1 MPFPSPSSTSSANE
15 DDRHQHHH
23 KNTENNHNDRPQNI
37 QRPLS
42 LDDASNNND
51 QHQQHHHHHNYYGSP
66 QLSPSPSKEY
76 ESTPFLPSSPSHT
89 PPKGSAV
96 NHSSRRN
103 NSRRR
108 PKQQSRRHQE
118 RETVTTIPPPATT
131 TTTTASIPTNELLL
145 GTAFVSF
152 MSFAVCQMVFAIWA
166 SSEAMVGDSSA
177 MMVDALT
184 YLFNWMAERR
194 KRHFQQ
200 QDDDIEKEQQQQQ
213 QKQQQNDGKF
223 PEVELTIQERLDGE
237 DERAS
242 KMDIGGERR
251 TTSSMEQQ
259 QQQREFQQQ
268 QKEFQE
274 RQRERIKRKA
284 LLQLEILP
292 PLISVSALLVVTFF
306 VLKTAIQVLV
316 LDTHRKRSEQSD
328 PNLNIMLIFS
338 LTNLGL
344 DLLNVTCFARAKH
357 LFGFDTHV
365 TTSTTHGGGH
375 YHTHHHHRDHV
386 LVRTQDD
393 DDDDDHS
400 VSMAGYVVDENDEDE
415 EVHSLHEEM
424 HDDLGQISLPGTDN
438 NSTFTTPRTDNRRS
452 QRLTPKSSSN
462 NNSHHEKTPS
472 HLTAEFSQTV
482 ITTGPNRSSGDDD
495 EDNSEPIPH
504 IPTEDGGANL
514 NMCSAY
520 THVFADTLR
529 SIAVIVAA
537 LVAKVD
543 SDLTPEEADATAAVI
558 VSLLIALSLIPLGQG
573 LWMSLKEW
581 QEIRAEEEQE
591 TNRLLFATEQR
602 RIANMLIV

>member
-1 MPFPSPSSTSSANE
+1 M
-15 DDRHQHHH
+15 
-23 KNTENNHNDRPQNI
+23 
-37 QRPLS
+37 
-42 LDDASNNND
+42 
-51 QHQQHHHHHNYYGSP
+51 
-66 QLSPSPSKEY
+66 
-76 ESTPFLPSSPSHT
+76 
-89 PPKGSAV
+89 
-96 NHSSRRN
+96 NHSSQRN

-108 PKQQSRRHQE
+108 SKQQLFRHAKGATATNTPQSS
-118 RETVTTIPPPATT
+118 TIP
-131 TTTTASIPTNELLL
+131 SNELLL
-145 GTAFVSF
+145 ATAFVSF

-194 KRHFQQ
+194 KRQFQQ
-200 QDDDIEKEQQQQQ
+200 QDDDDDEKEQRQQQGQFLEVELTKQEPLEQGKEDDSKMDNRGQRRTITTLEQQQQ
-213 QKQQQNDGKF
+213 N
-223 PEVELTIQERLDGE
+223 
-237 DERAS
+237 
-242 KMDIGGERR
+242 
-251 TTSSMEQQ
+251 
-259 QQQREFQQQ
+259 EFQH
-268 QKEFQE
+268 
-274 RQRERIKRKA
+274 RQRERFKRKA

-328 PNLNIMLIFS
+328 PNLNVMLIFS
-338 LTNLGL
+338 LVNLGL

-357 LFGFDTHV
+357 MLGFETHV
-365 TTSTTHGGGH
+365 ATSTTGH
-375 YHTHHHHRDHV
+375 HHHHHRDHI
-386 LVRTQDD
+386 LVRTQHDDDD

-400 VSMAGYVVDENDEDE
+400 FSMAGYVVDENDEDE
-415 EVHSLHEEM
+415 EVHSLHEEI
-424 HDDLGQISLPGTDN
+424 HDNDQELAARASLPSKDN

-452 QRLTPKSSSN
+452 QRLDPTRKSN
-462 NNSHHEKTPS
+462 NKNNKDE
-472 HLTAEFSQTV
+472 
-482 ITTGPNRSSGDDD
+482 TTGPKRCGDD
-495 EDNSEPIPH
+495 EDDSVPLPPIPKV
-504 IPTEDGGANL
+504 EDDNGANL

-537 LVAKVD
+537 VVAKVD

-581 QEIRAEEEQE
+581 QAIRAEEEQE